1 MKFQKSPN
9 PISYN
14 SDKNIGFISTR
25 FAGTD
30 GVTLESAKWA
40 QVLWDDKNVSY
51 WYAGR
56 LDRHPDISM
65 CVPEAFFGHSE
76 NQWIND
82 RIWGTTYRSRL
93 VSERIQEM
101 AKYLKET
108 LYDFVDKFHI
118 DIIVPQN
125 VLTIPMHLPLG
136 VALTEFINETQIP
149 TIAHHHDFYWE
160 RDRFSVNCVKDYLD
174 MAFPCKGDNIRHAV
188 INQAA
193 QEQLS
198 LRKGA
203 SSLLIPNVFDFDN
216 PPLKMDDYAK
226 DFREEVGLEED
237 DIFILQPTRIVPRK
251 GIEHA
256 IKLVGLLNDP
266 RCKLVISHD
275 AGDEGFEYQHMLEEL
290 AHEEGVDLRFIAD
303 RVSDIRQLNKDGK
316 KMYTLWDLYP
326 HADLVTYP
334 SIYEGFGNALLEA
347 LYFRVPIV
355 VNRYSI
361 FIQDIE
367 PKGFRLPVMDG
378 FVTASVL
385 KQVQRI
391 LSDRE
396 YRQQMV
402 DHNYALGRKF
412 YSYSAL
418 RRSLRTIITSLTG
431 LNPAGS

>member
-14 SDKNIGFISTR
+14 SAKNIGFISTR

-76 NQWIND
+76 NQWINE
-82 RIWGTTYRSRL
+82 RLWGTTYRSRL
-93 VSERIQEM
+93 VSERIQEV

-108 LYDFVDKFHI
+108 LYNFVDKFHI

-136 VALTEFINETQIP
+136 VALTDFINETQIP

-160 RDRFSVNCVKDYLD
+160 RDRFAVTCVKDYLD
-174 MAFPCKGDNIRHAV
+174 MAFPCKGDNMRHVV

-216 PPLKMDDYAK
+216 PPLEMDEYAK

-290 AHEEGVDLRFIAD
+290 AHEEGVDLRFISD
-303 RVSDIRQLNKDGK
+303 RVADIRQLNKDGK

-326 HADLVTYP
+326 HANLVTYP

-347 LYFRVPIV
+347 LYFRVPVV

-378 FVTASVL
+378 FVTSSVL
-385 KQVQRI
+385 KQVERI
-391 LSDRE
+391 LSDHE
-396 YRQQMV
+396 YRQEMV
-402 DHNYALGRKF
+402 DHNYTLARKF

-418 RRSLRTIITSLTG
+418 RRSLRTIIASLTG
-431 LNPAGS
+431 LSPT

>member
-1 MKFQKSPN
+1 MKFLTSPK
-9 PISYN
+9 PFSYN
-14 SDKNIGFISTR
+14 SAKNIGFISTR

-76 NQWIND
+76 NQWLND

-93 VSERIQEM
+93 VSDRIQEM

-108 LYDFVDKFHI
+108 LYDFVDKFKI

-136 VALTEFINETQIP
+136 IAVTEFINETQIP
-149 TIAHHHDFYWE
+149 VIAHHHDFFWE
-160 RDRFSVNCVKDYLD
+160 RTRFAVNCVHDYLD
-174 MAFPCKGDNIRHAV
+174 MAFPCKGDNMRHVV

-216 PPLKMDDYAK
+216 PPLEIDDYAK
-226 DFREEVGLEED
+226 DFRKEVGLKED

-290 AHEEGVDLRFIAD
+290 AHEEGVELRFIAD
-303 RVSDIRQLNKDGK
+303 RVADIRQRNKDGK

-347 LYFRVPIV
+347 LYFRVPVV

-378 FVTASVL
+378 FVTSSVL

-391 LSDRE
+391 LNDPE
-396 YRQQMV
+396 YREQMV
-402 DHNYALGRKF
+402 DHNYNLARKF

-431 LNPAGS
+431 LSPN

>member
-1 MKFQKSPN
+1 VKFQSSPKLV
-9 PISYN
+9 SYN
-14 SDKNIGFISTR
+14 SAKNIGFISTR

-56 LDRHPDISM
+56 LDRHRDISM

-76 NQWIND
+76 NQWINE
-82 RIWGTTYRSRL
+82 RIWTPYRSRL

-108 LYDFVDKFHI
+108 LYDFVDKFKI

-125 VLTIPMHLPLG
+125 VLAIPMHLPLG
-136 VALTEFINETQIP
+136 IALTEFINETRIP
-149 TIAHHHDFYWE
+149 TIAHHHDFFWE
-160 RDRFSVNCVKDYLD
+160 RTRFSVNCVQDYLD
-174 MAFPCKGDNIRHAV
+174 MSFPSKGDNMRHVV

-216 PPLKMDDYAK
+216 PPLETDDYAK
-226 DFREEVGLEED
+226 DFRQEVGLEED

-256 IKLVGLLNDP
+256 IKLVGLLDDP

-290 AHEEGVDLRFIAD
+290 ADEEGVDLRFISD
-303 RVSDIRQLNKDGK
+303 RVADIRQLNKDGR

-347 LYFRVPIV
+347 LYFRVPVV

-378 FVTASVL
+378 FVTSGVL
-385 KQVQRI
+385 NQVNRI

-396 YRQQMV
+396 YRQEMV
-402 DHNYALGRKF
+402 DHNYKLARKF

-418 RRSLRTIITSLTG
+418 RRSLRTLITSLTG
-431 LNPAGS
+431 LSPN

>member
-1 MKFQKSPN
+1 MKFKSSPT
-9 PISYN
+9 PTTYN

-40 QVLWDDKNVSY
+40 QVLWDDKNISY

-76 NQWIND
+76 NQWLND
-82 RIWGTTYRSRL
+82 RLWGTTYRSRL

-136 VALTEFINETQIP
+136 IALTEFINETQIP

-160 RDRFSVNCVKDYLD
+160 RTRFTVNCVQDYLD
-174 MAFPCKGDNIRHAV
+174 MAFPSKGDNMRHVV

-198 LRKGA
+198 LRKGT

-216 PPLKMDDYAK
+216 PPLEMDDYAK
-226 DFREEVGLEED
+226 DFREEVGLAED

-275 AGDEGFEYQHMLEEL
+275 AGDEGFEYHHMLQEL
-290 AHEEGVDLRFIAD
+290 ADEEGVEIRFISD
-303 RVSDIRQLNKDGK
+303 RVADIRQRNKDGK

-347 LYFRVPIV
+347 LYFRVPVV

-378 FVTASVL
+378 FVTSSVL
-385 KQVQRI
+385 RQVKSI
-391 LSDRE
+391 LSDRQ
-396 YRQQMV
+396 YRQEMV
-402 DHNYALGRKF
+402 DHNYNLARKF

-431 LNPAGS
+431 LSPN

>member
-1 MKFQKSPN
+1 MNLQLRPN
-9 PISYN
+9 QVSYN
-14 SDKNIGFISTR
+14 SAKNIGFISTR

-40 QVLWDDKNVSY
+40 EVLWDDKNISY

-76 NQWIND
+76 NKWINQ
-82 RIWGTTYRSRL
+82 RIWNTTYRSRL
-93 VSERIQEM
+93 VTERILEM

-108 LYDFVDKFHI
+108 LYDFVEKYRI
-118 DIIVPQN
+118 DILVPQN

-136 VALTEFINETQIP
+136 VAITEFINETQIP

-160 RDRFSVNCVKDYLD
+160 RSRFAVNCVKDFLD
-174 MAFPCKGDNIRHAV
+174 MAFPCKGDNMRHVV

-216 PPLKMDDYAK
+216 PPPKVDEYAK
-226 DFREEVGLEED
+226 DFRREVGLEED

-303 RVSDIRQLNKDGK
+303 RVADIRQLNKDGK

-378 FVTASVL
+378 FVTTSVL
-385 KQVQRI
+385 RQVQRI
-391 LSDRE
+391 LSDHE
-396 YRQQMV
+396 YRLDMV
-402 DHNYALGRKF
+402 NHNYQLARKF

-431 LNPAGS
+431 LSPN